1 MEKVRYGIIGLG
13 AMGSGHANYL
23 SKGEDPNAVLAAVCD
38 SDPAALEKAT
48 KNYSVPGFSDYK
60 EMYASGLIDV
70 VLVATP
76 HYDHP
81 QMSIDAFEA
90 GIHVL
95 CEKPAGVYTNQVRE
109 MNEAHAMHPDVKFT
123 CMFLMR
129 KYPAFAKIKDLI
141 DSGELGNLKRASWT
155 NTTWYRPQAYHDSSE
170 WRGTWDGEGGGVLII
185 QCPHNIDL
193 WQWFFGVPDR
203 IQAHMSF
210 GKYYDIDV
218 EDDVTAY
225 LEYDNGFTGTFIVST
240 GEAPGTNRLEIVG
253 DMGKLVLTD
262 NEHLEFH
269 RNRISEREH
278 NRINKERMAMPE
290 CWKFD
295 VPVTGANLGH
305 KAITRNL
312 SEAILFDKPLFV
324 QGEEGMNSLQIS
336 NAMHL
341 SAWTNQMVSL
351 PVDEDKFYELLQEH
365 VKKASRKTFRK

>member
-1 MEKVRYGIIGLG
+1 MEKVRYGIVGLG
-13 AMGSGHANYL
+13 AMGTGHATYL

-38 SDPAALEKAT
+38 IDPKALEKAMT
-48 KNYSVPGFSDYK
+48 AFSVPGFADYK
-60 EMYASGLIDV
+60 EMFASGLIDA

-76 HYDHP
+76 HYSHP
-81 QMSIDAFEA
+81 EISIDGFKA
-90 GIHVL
+90 GLHVL
-95 CEKPAGVYTNQVRE
+95 CEKPAGVYTKQVRE
-109 MNEAHAMHPDVKFT
+109 MNEAAAKTDKKFT

-129 KYPAFAKIKDLI
+129 EYPAFAKIKDLL

-170 WRGTWDGEGGGVLII
+170 WRGTWDGEGGGVLIN

-193 WQWFFGVPDR
+193 WQWFFGMPDR

-210 GKYYDIDV
+210 GKYYNIDV
-218 EDDVTAY
+218 EDEVTAY

-278 NRINKERMAMPE
+278 NRINTERMAMPE
-290 CWKFD
+290 CWTFD
-295 VPVTGANLGH
+295 VPITAPNLGH

-312 SEAILFDKPLFV
+312 SEAILFDKPLLV
-324 QGEEGMNSLQIS
+324 AGEEGMNSLQIS

-341 SAWTNQMVSL
+341 SAWTGEMVSL
-351 PVDEDKFYELLQEH
+351 PVDEDRFYELLQEYTR
-365 VKKASRKTFRK
+365 KASRKTFRK